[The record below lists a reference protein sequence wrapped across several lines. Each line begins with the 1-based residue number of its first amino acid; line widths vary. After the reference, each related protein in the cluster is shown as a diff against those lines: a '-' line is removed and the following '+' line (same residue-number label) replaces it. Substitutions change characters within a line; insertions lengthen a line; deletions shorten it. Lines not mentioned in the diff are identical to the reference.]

1 MDAPSD
7 PALLHGVVGP
17 RLLCGD
23 LRRLVDRGLAAA
35 AEPVDDGVPGDR
47 VEPRGRL
54 ARDGSNLDAERQ
66 MLAKVSWVASS
77 ARPRSPIRRRAIPST
92 ERA

>member
-1 MDAPSD
+1 MAFRATVYSHDVASP
-7 PALLHGVVGP
+7 
-17 RLLCGD
+17 
-23 LRRLVDRGLAAA
+23 
-35 AEPVDDGVPGDR
+35 
-47 VEPRGRL
+47 
-54 ARDGSNLDAERQ
+54 RDGSNRDAERQ

>member
-1 MDAPSD
+1 MDAPRD
-7 PALLHGVVGP
+7 PALLAGSSGP
-17 RLLCGD
+17 GPGAAISGASSTGGS
-23 LRRLVDRGLAAA
+23 RRRRSPSTMAFRATVYSHDVAS
-35 AEPVDDGVPGDR
+35 P
-47 VEPRGRL
+47 
-54 ARDGSNLDAERQ
+54 RDGSKRDAERQ